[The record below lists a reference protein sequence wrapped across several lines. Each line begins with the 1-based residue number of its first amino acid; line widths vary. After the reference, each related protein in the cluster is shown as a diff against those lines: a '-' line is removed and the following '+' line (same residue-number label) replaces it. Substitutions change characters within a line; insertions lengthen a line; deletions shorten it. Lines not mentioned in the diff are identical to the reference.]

1 MRLTRLEIENFK
13 GIGERQVVEIRPITL
28 LYGSNSAGKT
38 TILQAVEYL
47 MLRMFWVNKRP
58 THSFEVWKL
67 M

>member
-13 GIGERQVVEIRPITL
+13 GIGERQVIEIRPITL

-47 MLRMFWVNKRP
+47 HQILKGNLLGISEKNA
-58 THSFEVWKL
+58 SKAQ
-67 M
+67 